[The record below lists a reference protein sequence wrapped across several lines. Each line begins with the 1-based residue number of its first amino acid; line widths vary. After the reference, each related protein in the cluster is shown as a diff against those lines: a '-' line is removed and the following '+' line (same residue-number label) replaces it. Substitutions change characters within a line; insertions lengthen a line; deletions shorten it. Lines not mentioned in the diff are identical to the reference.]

1 MLKSS
6 TVEWLRGELRRGELS
21 RAALGRGLCEED
33 GWRNARG
40 ALCTSS
46 ARKALPGLASAL
58 GLGLPPARPGPP
70 RGACRPCASRPA
82 LAEFSGS
89 LAALGEVRLRAA
101 DTASVRRLCSGL
113 LESSHPLGRGRAP
126 GCRLTYLVESSSGP
140 LGVVSFVSS
149 PLRLGP
155 RDRRLGWDARTRAA
169 HIGLVVSND
178 RFLLLGGVRVPHLAS
193 HVLGRAVRRLA
204 SDWEARHGVRPVLAE
219 TCVES
224 SRPGTSYRAAGWEWA
239 GVTAGNPPGCVG
251 SGSPKGVWLRGLS
264 SDWESVLRRSPSRSP
279 GAFPALAADD
289 GAGWSRREFRR
300 SDLADGRLR
309 RRLERMGAAWERH
322 PGQPLPAIFP
332 GGAEQQAAYRF
343 LHNTRVSSEDVLQPH
358 REALVERCRQETTV
372 LLVQDTTTLNYTG
385 REGTE
390 GLGPLAERTGSARG
404 LLVHAAVAFTA
415 GRRPLGV
422 SGLETWARPES
433 EPEPKPE
440 RERESRRWFRG
451 FDQGRELGRA
461 CPGTRVVV
469 VGDRESDIHG
479 LLKHQAEHAAEAGLV
494 VRACASRRRRVQVR
508 DPRLRATM
516 LRTLESQP
524 DFETPVRTGRKVRI
538 GAQGGKR
545 ARTARTAL
553 TELRIGRVELQP
565 PKERP
570 QDGPVRAWAVR
581 VLETAPPAG
590 QPPLEW
596 LLLSSEGGPTAE
608 WAERI
613 VGWYEA
619 RWGIEEY
626 FRVLKSGTRIEDRRL
641 QEADA
646 LVKCLAFDAVTA
658 WRVFNLDRYARDAP
672 DTPADEVLSAGER
685 QVIGAVVQAEGLLPP
700 AERGKPVPPDVR
712 AWVVAL
718 ARMVGWR
725 PSKRQP
731 LPGNEVLWRACVQ
744 LQMMVRVL
752 QAARAP

>member
-1 MLKSS
+1 M
-6 TVEWLRGELRRGELS
+6 
-21 RAALGRGLCEED
+21 
-33 GWRNARG
+33 
-40 ALCTSS
+40 
-46 ARKALPGLASAL
+46 
-58 GLGLPPARPGPP
+58 
-70 RGACRPCASRPA
+70 
-82 LAEFSGS
+82 
-89 LAALGEVRLRAA
+89 
-101 DTASVRRLCSGL
+101 
-113 LESSHPLGRGRAP
+113 
-126 GCRLTYLVESSSGP
+126 
-140 LGVVSFVSS
+140 
-149 PLRLGP
+149 
-155 RDRRLGWDARTRAA
+155 
-169 HIGLVVSND
+169 
-178 RFLLLGGVRVPHLAS
+178 
-193 HVLGRAVRRLA
+193 
-204 SDWEARHGVRPVLAE
+204 
-219 TCVES
+219 
-224 SRPGTSYRAAGWEWA
+224 
-239 GVTAGNPPGCVG
+239 
-251 SGSPKGVWLRGLS
+251 
-264 SDWESVLRRSPSRSP
+264 
-279 GAFPALAADD
+279 
-289 GAGWSRREFRR
+289 
-300 SDLADGRLR
+300 ADGRLR
-309 RRLERMGAAWERH
+309 RRLERMGSAWARH

-343 LHNTRVSSEDVLQPH
+343 LHNERVSSEDVLQPH

-385 REGTE
+385 RESTE
-390 GLGPLAERTGSARG
+390 GLGPLAERGGSARG
-404 LLVHAAVAFTA
+404 LLVHASVAFTC

-433 EPEPKPE
+433 EPQPQPE
-440 RERESRRWFRG
+440 GERESRRWFRG

-461 CPGTRVVV
+461 CPGARVVV
-469 VGDRESDIHG
+469 VGDRESDIYG

-494 VRACASRRRRVQVR
+494 VRACASRRRRVKVW
-508 DPRLRATM
+508 DPRLRAAM

-524 DFETPVRTGRKVRI
+524 DFETPVKTGRKVLI

-545 ARTARTAL
+545 ARRQRTAL

-641 QEADA
+641 QEAGA

-658 WRVFNLDRYARDAP
+658 WRVFHLDRYARDAP
-672 DTPADEVLSAGER
+672 DTPADEVLSADER
-685 QVIGAVVQAEGLLPP
+685 QVIGAVAQAEGLLPP
-700 AERGKPVPPDVR
+700 AERGKPIPPDAR
-712 AWVVAL
+712 SWVVVL